1 MEETVSEAGRAVR
14 GRRKGSLWHKVEEQ
28 IAKLNPE
35 VSGEVEKVP
44 EELEIL
50 AKEISNCSVE
60 EGKLLD
66 LINCICI

>member
-1 MEETVSEAGRAVR
+1 MEETVSAAGRAVR
-14 GRRKGSLWHKVEEQ
+14 GGSKVSLWHKVEEQ

-50 AKEISNCSVE
+50 AKEISNCNVE
-60 EGKLLD
+60 EVKLLY